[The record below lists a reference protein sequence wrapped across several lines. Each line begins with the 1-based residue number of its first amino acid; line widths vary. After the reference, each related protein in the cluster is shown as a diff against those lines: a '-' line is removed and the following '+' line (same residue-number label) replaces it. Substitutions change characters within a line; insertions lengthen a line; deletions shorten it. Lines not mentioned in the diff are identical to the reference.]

1 MKKITIDPQS
11 TADLQQI
18 ISMLTARCKIDRI
31 FLNVYTVVKNPSY
44 ELVVL
49 LSNSEHKTSGELDP
63 QISALLRDFP
73 RFAHVSFTAY
83 QVKSRLIEGNLFLHC
98 CCSPEK
104 LVYRNPASKFQL
116 YPEKHAMQETLENV
130 AALFE
135 RENHKVS
142 EFIEGYRYFLQRGS
156 LAHAGFMMHQ
166 AFELRYRCME
176 VLIMGKERIT
186 HSVRSHHRHLLV
198 RSVALGAVFT
208 EGHDRDEQLLNQLDS
223 FYKGSRYEDD
233 LEVDAGLLE
242 ELRSRMHSFM
252 QISEDMYR
260 QMVTEYSEPMG
271 KLSVNDE
278 EERVIENRDEENLE
292 KAVQIDTPMQ
302 VPAVDLDETA
312 SAVIELLASSV
323 DSLQYIYLFGQ
334 RCKRFTEKGING
346 STLIDQK
353 HYDLLIVSGSDIRQQ
368 VGQLTTDVLTK
379 LGATVHLLA
388 FTKAQVSE
396 ELKKNS
402 PFFHQVIRHAP
413 PIFQQVGELA
423 DWLFHDRLGVRS
435 DEEVREVLSRYW
447 NREANANGFYNGGH
461 AIDCLE
467 ECGVKVLLYNQSI
480 QQICLGLLEYYFGY
494 IPYSYSFK
502 HIYTLCSSL
511 WPFLR
516 DVFPRSSA
524 EETRLFDDLCNVVK
538 DTLYRGKSEI
548 GWEELRRYDSRCKH
562 IVETCSNMVREGL
575 KK

>member
-31 FLNVYTVVKNPSY
+31 FLNVYTVLRNPSY

-83 QVKSRLIEGNLFLHC
+83 QVKNRLIEGNLFLHC
-98 CCSPEK
+98 CCSTEK

-130 AALFE
+130 ATLFD

-176 VLIMGKERIT
+176 VLIMGKERVT

-198 RSVALGAVFT
+198 RSAALGAVFT
-208 EGHDRDEQLLNQLDS
+208 EGHERDEQLLNQLDS
-223 FYKGSRYEDD
+223 FYKASRYEDD

-242 ELRSRMHSFM
+242 ELRSRLDSFM

-260 QMVTEYSEPMG
+260 QTATEYSEPILD
-271 KLSVNDE
+271 LSINDV
-278 EERVIENRDEENLE
+278 EERVTENMDEEDLE
-292 KAVQIDTPMQ
+292 EALQIDTLIQ
-302 VPAVDLDETA
+302 VPEDLGETVY
-312 SAVIELLASSV
+312 SVVELLASSV

-334 RCKRFTEKGING
+334 RCKRFTEKGINV
-346 STLIDQK
+346 SVQSDQK
-353 HYDLLIVSGSDIRQQ
+353 HYDLLIVTANDIRQQ
-368 VGQLTTDVLTK
+368 VGQLTTEVLAK
-379 LGATVHLLA
+379 LGATLHLLA

-402 PFFHQVIRHAP
+402 PFFHQVIRYAS

-435 DEEVREVLSRYW
+435 DEEVREALSRYW

-467 ECGVKVLLYNQSI
+467 ESGVKVLLYNQSI

-494 IPYSYSFK
+494 IPYSYSFR

-516 DVFPRSSA
+516 EVFPRSS
-524 EETRLFDDLCNVVK
+524 EEEIRLFDDLCNVIK
-538 DTLYRGKSEI
+538 DTLYRGQSEI
-548 GWEELRRYDSRCKH
+548 GWEELSRYDSRCRH
-562 IVETCSNMVREGL
+562 IVETCSDMVSEEL